1 MKVFAWIRFPL
12 AGLSEETEQATDG
25 GVSYEHVTKSEH
37 LLED

>member
-12 AGLSEETEQATDG
+12 AGLSEETDG
-25 GVSYEHVTKSEH
+25 GVSHEHVTKSEH